1 MREGN
6 KSFFLVMSDFVSI
19 FSRVFNYVIIT
30 SLARPNLV
38 HSTRQRRA
46 DRYLPCSEFH
56 SFLRSESRNE
66 SQFNASLKKV
76 YPFHENMK
84 FRGSKLFYI
93 PMEDDLFKR
102 VKQAG
107 RPPSDEVNIFFFCH
121 VLY

>member
-1 MREGN
+1 MLIVICRVR
-6 KSFFLVMSDFVSI
+6 SFI
-19 FSRVFNYVIIT
+19 QFNV
-30 SLARPNLV
+30 LKVEL
-38 HSTRQRRA
+38 
-46 DRYLPCSEFH
+46 
-56 SFLRSESRNE
+56 RNE
-66 SQFNASLKKV
+66 SQCNASLKKL

-107 RPPSDEVNIFFFCH
+107 RLSSDEVNIFFFCH